1 MTNTE
6 LKLKYSWWTDEKMN
20 ENLEGIRKLWQVESS
35 LLAALLVFL
44 CSLITDLVVYILKGW
59 EKTVTDRNLI
69 KLINCAPYVFFNQC

>member
-1 MTNTE
+1 M
-6 LKLKYSWWTDEKMN
+6 
-20 ENLEGIRKLWQVESS
+20 
-35 LLAALLVFL
+35 LAALLVFL

>member
-1 MTNTE
+1 
-6 LKLKYSWWTDEKMN
+6 MN

-44 CSLITDLVVYILKGW
+44 CSLITDLVMYILKGW
-59 EKTVTDRNLI
+59 EKTVTVRNLI